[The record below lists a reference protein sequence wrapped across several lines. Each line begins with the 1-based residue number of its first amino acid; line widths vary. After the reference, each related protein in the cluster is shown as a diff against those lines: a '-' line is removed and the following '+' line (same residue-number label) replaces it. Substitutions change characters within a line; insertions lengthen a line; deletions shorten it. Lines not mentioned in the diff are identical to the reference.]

1 MVCVDFC
8 LFHLSVLLITEL
20 LIVVLRIMEMLPEV
34 PEADLI
40 CYLIC

>member
-8 LFHLSVLLITEL
+8 LVYFTVLLITEL
-20 LIVVLRIMEMLPEV
+20 LVVVLRILEMLPEV
-34 PEADLI
+34 ALI